1 MDKKTGIVA
10 GRGKVMKKVSII
22 GAVALIIF
30 LMPVIVYTL
39 GWLGYGLSLS
49 FDRPPAPEIKY
60 GEFPFKLTYEI
71 NGETKVIEDTIV
83 CEFDG
88 YEKNGGGTRR
98 VWKAHLKSGNS
109 EIVLLQVD
117 ELAQLYCIHESA
129 DYYMDDMQNWSSR
142 ESYKEFRDSSFN
154 WRFLVLG
161 QPRDE
166 GGMEGEFV
174 TSDEAL
180 TKYGVK
186 IISWEPSEPI
196 DNTFKGE

>member
-1 MDKKTGIVA
+1 
-10 GRGKVMKKVSII
+10 MKKVSIF
-22 GAVALIIF
+22 GAAALVIF
-30 LMPVIVYTL
+30 LIPVIINLL

-60 GEFPFKLTYEI
+60 GEFPVKLTYEI
-71 NGETKVIEDTIV
+71 NGETKIIEDVIV

-88 YEKNGGGTRR
+88 YESRGGGGDVRK
-98 VWKAHLKSGNS
+98 WKPHLKSGND

-117 ELAQLYCIHESA
+117 ELTQLYCIHESA
-129 DYYMDDMQNWSSR
+129 DYYMDDLQNWLSR
-142 ESYKEFRDSSFN
+142 ESYEEFRDSSFN

-174 TSDEAL
+174 TFDEAL
-180 TKYGVK
+180 TKYRIK